1 MEIKIKYSV
10 SQQKHSFIMDLN
22 EINNLSSN
30 NNLTQKQD
38 TNLDERINKMNYKEL
53 NIDGTKDE
61 LLAFAKKVKELA
73 NRKI

>member
-10 SQQKHSFIMDLN
+10 SQAKHSLKLN
-22 EINNLSSN
+22 KDEIDTMKSLEIK
-30 NNLTQKQD
+30 QKTPKGD
-38 TNLDERINKMNYKEL
+38 KILK
-53 NIDGTKDE
+53 IDGTKDE